1 MRTILTTIALS
12 TLLATSAFAR
22 SDGMAGGSM
31 TCQDFLAMDSAG
43 QMKAMGDMKSG
54 DKMMKS
60 DDKMKSGDKMMKS
73 GDMTKTALAA
83 CEEYPDMTVGEA
95 VKKSKNE

>member
-1 MRTILTTIALS
+1 
-12 TLLATSAFAR
+12 
-22 SDGMAGGSM
+22 
-31 TCQDFLAMDSAG
+31 
-43 QMKAMGDMKSG
+43 MKSG